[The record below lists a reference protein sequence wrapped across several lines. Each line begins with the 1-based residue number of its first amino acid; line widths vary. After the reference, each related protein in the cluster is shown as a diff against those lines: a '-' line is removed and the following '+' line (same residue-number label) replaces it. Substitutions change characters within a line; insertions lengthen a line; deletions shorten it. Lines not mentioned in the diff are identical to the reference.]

1 MFETWLWR
9 ANLTMSSSV
18 FETLTSQQQEAILTH
33 LDCVMEANKITNL
46 TRIDDKESALILHVE
61 DSLSALAEIEDS
73 PLGLYGDMGTGAGYP
88 GIPLAIATGRKTMLI
103 DAREKK
109 VKVLNGIIET
119 LHLTDQVSTYAGRV
133 ELLARKKPGAFTVL
147 TARALAKLSVLL
159 ELASP
164 LLAKKGCLICY
175 KAQISDE
182 ELNDAMRVQSIVGMT
197 LKSDRSFVLSDGV
210 TKRRIVVFEKTGKP
224 QIKLP
229 RLEGKAQKDPL

>member
-1 MFETWLWR
+1 
-9 ANLTMSSSV
+9 MSSSV

-88 GIPLAIATGRKTMLI
+88 G
-103 DAREKK
+103 REKK
-109 VKVLNGIIET
+109 VKVLDGIIET
-119 LHLTDQVSTYAGRV
+119 LDLTDQISTYAGRV

-210 TKRRIVVFEKTGKP
+210 TKRRIVVFEKTAKP

>member
-1 MFETWLWR
+1 
-9 ANLTMSSSV
+9 MSSSV
-18 FETLTSQQQEAILTH
+18 FESLTSQQQEAIVAH
-33 LDCVMEANKITNL
+33 LDCVIEANKTTNL
-46 TRIDDKESALILHVE
+46 TRIDDRESAMILHVE
-61 DSLSALAEIEDS
+61 DSLSALPEFEDC

-88 GIPLAIATGRKTMLI
+88 GIPLAIATGRKTLLI

-109 VKVLNGIIET
+109 AKVLDSFIET
-119 LHLTDQVSTYAGRV
+119 LKLTDRVSTYAGRV

-164 LLAKKGCLICY
+164 LLAKHGSLICY
-175 KAQISDE
+175 KAHISDE
-182 ELNDAMRVQSIVGMT
+182 ELDDAMRVQSIVGMT
-197 LKSDRSFVLSDGV
+197 LKSDRSFVLSDGI
-210 TKRRIVVFEKTGKP
+210 TQRRIIVFEKTGKP